1 MQWQSKSALMSYY
14 LSFFLNLRALDVR
27 QLFLK
32 TVNFVCQ
39 GQINIICTSLY
50 LCLATHQM
58 LDCQYIHAADY
69 ARASILSGNRLY
81 EGKGE
86 IDRRDL

>member
-1 MQWQSKSALMSYY
+1 
-14 LSFFLNLRALDVR
+14 
-27 QLFLK
+27 
-32 TVNFVCQ
+32 
-39 GQINIICTSLY
+39 
-50 LCLATHQM
+50 M